1 VDFEDTPEEAAFRTQ
16 AREWLAANAVAK
28 GSPGDFSAGNFSGEI
43 DPAEYV
49 KRCRWWQG
57 QLYEGGWA
65 GIAWPKAF
73 GGRGGKPIEEAI
85 FAEEQSKWGVST
97 GVFAVAHGMVAPTL
111 MQHGTHEQQRRYLGP
126 MLRGDELWCQL
137 FSEPEAGSDLA
148 SLRTRAVRD
157 GDEFVV
163 DGQKV
168 WTSYAHASERAILIA
183 RTTALPDALTDR
195 SARGEGS
202 ASDEPHGGGD
212 SERSERSKPTKH
224 HGITYFVLDM
234 QTPGIEVRP
243 LRQMNGEA
251 HFNEVFLSGVRVPA
265 SNVIGDVDDGWKVAV
280 TTLTNERGA
289 IAGGSGISDPERL
302 LALARDLGITGDPLF
317 RQRFVQAWSRGEIIR
332 YLRLR
337 ARTAVSQGRRPGP
350 EASVLKLSYS
360 RYVKQLMDLAIG
372 VQGPHGTLAYPDAP
386 LDGIFVQK
394 FINAVQS
401 SIGGGTDEIQR
412 NIVGERVLGLPREP
426 R

>member
-1 VDFEDTPEEAAFRTQ
+1 VDFEDTPEEAAFRAQ

-111 MQHGTHEQQRRYLGP
+111 MQHGSHEQQRRYLGP

-168 WTSYAHASERAILIA
+168 WTSYAHASERAILLA
-183 RTTALPDALTDR
+183 RTDPDAPR
-195 SARGEGS
+195 HA
-202 ASDEPHGGGD
+202 
-212 SERSERSKPTKH
+212 
-224 HGITYFVLDM
+224 GITYFVLDM
-234 QTPGIEVRP
+234 QTPGIDVRP

-251 HFNEVFLSGVRVPA
+251 HFNEVFLNGVRIPA

-302 LALARDLGITGDPLF
+302 LALARDLGITDDPLF
-317 RQRFVQAWSRGEIIR
+317 RQRFVQAWSRGEVIR

-350 EASVLKLSYS
+350 EASVLKLSYA

-372 VQGPHGTLAYPDAP
+372 MQGPHGTLAYPDAP
-386 LDGIFVQK
+386 LDGVFVQK